1 VVGTGFDAAVAER
14 AERIPYLRG
23 TGRYVVAIARELPRF
38 TAAQLELTIDGER
51 RTERAMMIAIAKGH
65 SYGGGM
71 RVAPAA
77 QLDSGWLEICIV
89 GDVSRAEFVRAFP
102 RVFRGT
108 HVSHPRVTMLRGR
121 EVDLSADRPLT
132 LMADGEQVG
141 QLPAHVSVAPHALAV
156 VVGPQ
161 SVASSQQK

>member
-1 VVGTGFDAAVAER
+1 MPEVGGRFRLTVSGGEGRVEQTEDAADV
-14 AERIPYLRG
+14 
-23 TGRYVVAIARELPRF
+23 
-38 TAAQLELTIDGER
+38 QLTIADLG
-51 RTERAMMIAIAKGH
+51 AV
-65 SYGGGM
+65 Y
-71 RVAPAA
+71 
-77 QLDSGWLEICIV
+77 
-89 GDVSRAEFVRAFP
+89 
-102 RVFRGT
+102 
-108 HVSHPRVTMLRGR
+108 MLRGR